1 MLDYSTLTVAI
12 KHLASYLLWM
22 RSQYNTV
29 NNKLYKHKHNIT
41 PPPKENCTPME
52 REFSQT
58 EALKAYFRNLIVFS
72 Y

>member
-41 PPPKENCTPME
+41 PPPPKKIVHQWKGNFPK
-52 REFSQT
+52 
-58 EALKAYFRNLIVFS
+58 LKRLRLTLEI
-72 Y
+72 

>member
-41 PPPKENCTPME
+41 PPPKKIVHQWKGNFPK
-52 REFSQT
+52 
-58 EALKAYFRNLIVFS
+58 LKRLRLTLEI
-72 Y
+72 